1 MNKFHKILFGVASLF
16 MLAGCSNDFDPNNG
30 KEENDKDAPGVYL
43 GVNFKMPGMG
53 QTRSITDNNG
63 GSNNGEEV
71 GTDIENNVNEVLL
84 ILADKNYGYIAS
96 GTVLKNNIYKH
107 TGSATTETTY
117 HAIAKVSKT
126 SLNTYYENC
135 AKADPQ
141 VDPSQITVF
150 VIANPTGG
158 MTEALANTN
167 VGDKEWIN
175 TPWHVTVNGQQ
186 TEGSIWSSA
195 GDGSFLMTNSEIAIR
210 QIPASIDG
218 WNNYSTEDNCFNL
231 SAINTGSGTSIDNSE
246 SSDQGV
252 RGPVKVQR
260 AAARFDFRDGSPLGG
275 CKYHVVFLKD
285 ANGQN
290 DETKPL
296 IDIQLNKMGLVNMNN
311 AFYYFKRVSDNGLNT
326 GWNAAASTN
335 GWSLCGKEKP
345 WFSDA
350 NGVIT
355 PLPNTSGNYVVDFYA
370 TEKNGEILTGFSK
383 YFNYS
388 FFDDNGT
395 LNNANIQAGND
406 RWYVSEIKSV
416 LNGKG
421 DNWEGGGDAHP
432 KGQYKVWRYLTE
444 NTIPGD
450 ARNQRNGIST
460 GIVFKGKMI
469 ANTEREIDLTTLTAG
484 SQAYKLA
491 EWNNKLIQTINS
503 SDPDLGDQQ
512 KAPVL
517 YSYAGSLYLTWENV
531 YEAAIAASFSYTTDA
546 NGKIVP
552 TWNRSNT
559 FYKAVFG
566 TGGTGYTLTVD
577 NETYTDDLAEDESSA
592 NYCWNQW
599 NKAGKPGPQDAQSA
613 LYTAYKQAV
622 TKNGIAMYQRSHDAQ
637 EGWGYYCYYY
647 YWNRHNDNGRAG
659 IMGPMEFAVVRN
671 NVYKLA
677 VTKIAKLGHPR
688 LPENDPE
695 KPDPKTPDET
705 SDVYLTVDA
714 KVIPWVVRVNDIV
727 FE

>member
-1 MNKFHKILFGVASLF
+1 MVRSRFS
-16 MLAGCSNDFDPNNG
+16 
-30 KEENDKDAPGVYL
+30 APPPVS
-43 GVNFKMPGMG
+43 
-53 QTRSITDNNG
+53 TSAT
-63 GSNNGEEV
+63 
-71 GTDIENNVNEVLL
+71 VLL
-84 ILADKNYGYIAS
+84 
-96 GTVLKNNIYKH
+96 
-107 TGSATTETTY
+107 
-117 HAIAKVSKT
+117 
-126 SLNTYYENC
+126 
-135 AKADPQ
+135 P
-141 VDPSQITVF
+141 
-150 VIANPTGG
+150 
-158 MTEALANTN
+158 
-167 VGDKEWIN
+167 
-175 TPWHVTVNGQQ
+175 VT
-186 TEGSIWSSA
+186 A
-195 GDGSFLMTNSEIAIR
+195 
-210 QIPASIDG
+210 
-218 WNNYSTEDNCFNL
+218 
-231 SAINTGSGTSIDNSE
+231 
-246 SSDQGV
+246 
-252 RGPVKVQR
+252 
-260 AAARFDFRDGSPLGG
+260 
-275 CKYHVVFLKD
+275 YHVVYEKD

-326 GWNAAASTN
+326 GWDAATPSN
-335 GWSLCGKEKP
+335 GWGLCGKEKP
-345 WFSDA
+345 WFTDE

-355 PLPNTSGNYVVDFYA
+355 PIPGVSGNYVVDFYA
-370 TEKNGEILTGFSK
+370 AEKNGEVLTGFSK
-383 YFNYS
+383 YFNYP
-388 FFDDNGT
+388 FFDDNGV
-395 LNNANIQAGND
+395 LNNANIQAVND

-421 DNWEGGGDAHP
+421 DNWEGGGTSTP
-432 KGQYKVWRYLTE
+432 KGTYKVWRYLTE

-450 ARNQRNGIST
+450 ARNQRNGVST

-469 ANTEREIDLTTLTAG
+469 ASTDRLIDLSKLTEG
-484 SQAYKLA
+484 TSAYRLA
-491 EWNNKLIQTINS
+491 EWNNKMIGTINS
-503 SDPDLGDQQ
+503 NDESLGDQQ

-517 YSYAGSLYLTWENV
+517 YSYAGSLYITWENV

-566 TGGTGYTLTVD
+566 TGGTGYTLKVGD
-577 NETYTDDLAEDESSA
+577 EIYTDDLAQDQNSA

-599 NKAGKPGPQDAQSA
+599 NAAGKPGPQDTQSA

-622 TKNGIAMYQRSHDAQ
+622 TKNGIAMYQRSYDNQ

-647 YWNRHNDNGRAG
+647 YWNRHNDNGRNG

-677 VTKIAKLGHPR
+677 VTEIKKLGHPR

-695 KPDPKTPDET
+695 KPDPKTPDES

-714 KVIPWVVRVNDIV
+714 KVIPWVVRVNNIV